1 MSSIVGS
8 FSDVKALGL
17 SGMLLYDILFVGLV
31 IVSFWLLDKVKK
43 PYNKLVLV
51 WVALCSVVAL
61 YRLAYVLWLFVQY
74 AITQ

>member
-1 MSSIVGS
+1 MSNLVGS

-17 SGMLLYDILFVGLV
+17 GGMLLYDILFVGLV
-31 IVSFWLLDKVKK
+31 IVSFLLLDKVKK
-43 PYNKLVLV
+43 PYSKLVLV
-51 WVALCSVVAL
+51 WIALCSAVAL

>member
-1 MSSIVGS
+1 MSRLVGS

-51 WVALCSVVAL
+51 WVAL
-61 YRLAYVLWLFVQY
+61 
-74 AITQ
+74 

>member
-1 MSSIVGS
+1 VSNLVGS

-17 SGMLLYDILFVGLV
+17 GGMLLYDILFVGLV

-51 WVALCSVVAL
+51 WIALCSAVAL